1 MDSSKSTSME
11 KQKTNTKLVIETV
24 LFTILWI
31 AAATGLYFLAKL

>member
-1 MDSSKSTSME
+1 MDTLKSTSME

-31 AAATGLYFLAKL
+31 ATATALYFLVKL